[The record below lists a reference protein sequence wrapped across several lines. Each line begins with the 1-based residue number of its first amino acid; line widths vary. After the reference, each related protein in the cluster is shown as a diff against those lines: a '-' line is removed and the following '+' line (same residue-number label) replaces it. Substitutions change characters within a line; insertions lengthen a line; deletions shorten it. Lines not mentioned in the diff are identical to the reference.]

1 MTLRDAKR
9 EITGLRER
17 YGAPYNSTDKDLIER
32 LYWEVLGK
40 VFMPTSCQT
49 CYHDAVIE
57 INLQLKNH
65 NSMAAERKY
74 LLKAG
79 AIINSPVFDDGKIY
93 SNANLTDDVAKR
105 YLEEFPESVGM
116 FQRLPDETAEEPKKT
131 AKETDDAANGGNV
144 STKAAK
150 RAQKGNKTAKTEK
163 L

>member
-1 MTLRDAKR
+1 MTLSEAKR

-32 LYWEVLGK
+32 LYWDVLGK
-40 VFMPTSCQT
+40 VFKPTSCQT

-57 INLQLKNH
+57 IYLQLKNH
-65 NSMAAERKY
+65 NSMAAERNY

-79 AIINSPVFDDGKIY
+79 AIINSPVFDNGKIY

-105 YLEEFPESVGM
+105 YLDMFPESVGL
-116 FQRLPDETAEEPKKT
+116 FQRLPEKTAEKPRKT
-131 AKETDDAANGGNV
+131 AKETDDAANVDNV

-150 RAQKGNKTAKTEK
+150 RAQKGNKTAKTGK
-163 L
+163 S